1 MLCQTIKQ
9 GKECAFMGKNG
20 CGYNGGAC
28 HPIVESCQGC
38 GKTLSLPTGMYCN
51 SFPDPGG
58 KWRSGTCNLATHVK
72 REAEKVVK
80 INPLKAS
87 KRSAKK

>member
-9 GKECAFMGKNG
+9 GKECSFMGKRG
-20 CGYNGGAC
+20 CAYNGGAC
-28 HPIVESCQGC
+28 HQIVESCQGC
-38 GKTLSLPTGMYCN
+38 GKALTLPGGVYCQ
-51 SFPDPGG
+51 SFPNPDS
-58 KWRSGTCNLATHVK
+58 KWRRGSCNLATHVK

-87 KRSAKK
+87 KRSTKK